1 MSGNEEGNPVVVT
14 GDMKVLDRRA
24 LNRSLLARQLLLE
37 RSAMPA
43 ARAVAHL
50 VGMQAQAPN
59 PPYIGLWTRLTGFRV
74 EDLASLVRNREV
86 VRLVLMRGTIH
97 LVTAEDCVALRSV
110 LRDALR
116 QGLKGTFGRK
126 LEGLDLEKVAELGR
140 ELVEREPLTLGGL
153 GTLLAERWPD
163 RDPFALANAVRN
175 LVPLV
180 QVPPRGLWGESGQAV
195 HTSAEAW
202 LGRTAAGPAAPE
214 PMAAELMVERY
225 LAAFGPATVKDM
237 QVWSGMTRLAGVV
250 NRLRPRLAVFRDE
263 NGRELLDLPDAPR
276 PAGDTPAAVRF
287 LPEFDNILLSHA
299 DRARILTEEHRKAV
313 FTRNGL
319 IRSTFLVDGFVAGL
333 WRVEQTRGVAVL
345 VLEPFGALG
354 AGDRAALAEEGGRLL
369 AFAADSAA
377 SHEVRF
383 V

>member
-1 MSGNEEGNPVVVT
+1 MSGHEEGNPVVVT
-14 GDMKVLDRRA
+14 GDVKMLDHRA

-43 ARAVAHL
+43 GRAVAHL

-59 PPYIGLWTRLTGFRV
+59 PPYIGLWTRLAGFRI

-86 VRLVLMRGTIH
+86 VRVGLMRGTIH
-97 LVTAEDCVALRSV
+97 LVTANDCVALRPV
-110 LRDALR
+110 LQGALR
-116 QGLKGTFGRK
+116 QGLKGAFGRK
-126 LEGLDLEKVAELGR
+126 LEGLDVEKVAELGR

-180 QVPPRGLWGESGQAV
+180 QVPPRGLWGESGQAM

-202 LGRTAAGPAAPE
+202 LGRPVAGLAAPD
-214 PMAAELMVERY
+214 LMVERY
-225 LAAFGPATVKDM
+225 LAAFGPATVKDI
-237 QVWSGMTRLAGVV
+237 QVWSGMTRLADAV

-263 NGRELLDLPDAPR
+263 NGRELLDLPEAPR
-276 PAGDTPAAVRF
+276 PDADTPAPVRF

-299 DRARILTEEHRKAV
+299 DRARILTEEQRKLV

-319 IRSTFLVDGFVAGL
+319 IRSTFLVDGFVAGV
-333 WRVEQTRGVAVL
+333 WRVEQTRGAAVL
-345 VLEPFGALG
+345 VLEPFGTLR
-354 AGDRAALAEEGGRLL
+354 AGDRAALTEEGGRLL
-369 AFAADSAA
+369 AFATASAA
-377 SHEVRF
+377 SREVRF
-383 V
+383 A

>member
-1 MSGNEEGNPVVVT
+1 M
-14 GDMKVLDRRA
+14 LDHRA

-43 ARAVAHL
+43 GRAVAHL

-59 PPYIGLWTRLTGFRV
+59 PPYIGLWTRLAGFRI

-86 VRLVLMRGTIH
+86 VRVGLMRGTIH
-97 LVTAEDCVALRSV
+97 LVTADDCVALRPV
-110 LRDALR
+110 LQGALR
-116 QGLKGTFGRK
+116 QGLKGAFGRK
-126 LEGLDLEKVAELGR
+126 LEGLDVEKVAELGR

-202 LGRTAAGPAAPE
+202 LGRPVAGLAAPD
-214 PMAAELMVERY
+214 LMVERY
-225 LAAFGPATVKDM
+225 LAAFGPATVKDI
-237 QVWSGMTRLAGVV
+237 QVWSGMTRLADAV

-263 NGRELLDLPDAPR
+263 NGRELLDLPEAPR
-276 PAGDTPAAVRF
+276 PDADTPAPVRF

-299 DRARILTEEHRKAV
+299 DRARILTEEQRKLV

-319 IRSTFLVDGFVAGL
+319 IRSTFLVDGFVAGV
-333 WRVEQTRGVAVL
+333 WRVEQTRGAAVL
-345 VLEPFGALG
+345 VLEPFGTLR
-354 AGDRAALAEEGGRLL
+354 AGDRAALTEEGGRLL
-369 AFAADSAA
+369 AFATASAA
-377 SHEVRF
+377 SREVRF
-383 V
+383 A